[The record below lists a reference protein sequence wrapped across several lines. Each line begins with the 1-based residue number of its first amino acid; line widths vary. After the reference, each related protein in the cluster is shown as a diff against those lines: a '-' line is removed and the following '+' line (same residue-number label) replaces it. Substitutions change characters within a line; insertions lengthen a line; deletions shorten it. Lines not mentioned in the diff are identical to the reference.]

1 MSKSTLKILP
11 ALMIAITAALVTQP
25 MRAGTIDTLVITE
38 FSSTSLTAVLNGTT
52 FLNVTLI
59 NGFPDM
65 EY

>member
-1 MSKSTLKILP
+1 
-11 ALMIAITAALVTQP
+11 MIAITAALVTQP